1 LIKKIITLAII
12 LGVSIPIIG
21 LIYYSGM
28 IFEISN
34 LEETNLEE
42 TNLEETNL
50 EETNL
55 EEINLQNDFLIAPD
69 VVIPMKVSRPGCDIE
84 DICYIPSN
92 IVVEKGKSV
101 TWLNEDSSFHSVTS
115 GFYPEPSGFFDSGH
129 LDPYQSYTL
138 SFDEIGTYDYFC
150 TLHPWMFAQVIVE

>member
-1 LIKKIITLAII
+1 MWNELIKKIISLAII
-12 LGVSIPIIG
+12 LGVSISIIG
-21 LIYYSGM
+21 LTAEGI

-34 LEETNLEE
+34 PDETNP
-42 TNLEETNL
+42 
-50 EETNL
+50 
-55 EEINLQNDFLIAPD
+55 EEINLQNDFLVSPD

-115 GFYPEPSGFFDSGH
+115 GVYPEPSGLFDSGH

>member
-1 LIKKIITLAII
+1 M
-12 LGVSIPIIG
+12 GVSIPIIS

-28 IFEISN
+28 IFEIS
-34 LEETNLEE
+34 NLEE

-150 TLHPWMFAQVIVE
+150 TLHPWMFAQVIVK

>member
-1 LIKKIITLAII
+1 MIKKIITLAII
-12 LGVSIPIIG
+12 LGISISIIG
-21 LIYYSGM
+21 LSL
-28 IFEISN
+28 SN
-34 LEETNLEE
+34 YNFEETNSEE
-42 TNLEETNL
+42 TTVKV
-50 EETNL
+50 
-55 EEINLQNDFLIAPD
+55 EEIIKAD
-69 VVIPMKVSRPGCDIE
+69 VIIPIKVSRPGCDIE

-115 GFYPEPSGFFDSGH
+115 GFYPEPSGLFDSGH
-129 LDPYQSYTL
+129 LDPYESYTL

>member
-1 LIKKIITLAII
+1 

-34 LEETNLEE
+34 PEETNPEE
-42 TNLEETNL
+42 TNP
-50 EETNL
+50 
-55 EEINLQNDFLIAPD
+55 EEINLQNDFVIAPD